1 MFVLEIQKLVLP
13 LLLVKGAPLEKGQ
26 NLHRAFFLSGRVLY
40 FFEGCVLPDVMVLRL
55 IQWTLVTLSIPLPNM
70 VKFSTR
76 LSFDVKL
83 ESSRVR
89 ETARIISKVL
99 RVSKE
104 TIRTRLRKLT

>member
-1 MFVLEIQKLVLP
+1 
-13 LLLVKGAPLEKGQ
+13 
-26 NLHRAFFLSGRVLY
+26 
-40 FFEGCVLPDVMVLRL
+40 MVLKL
-55 IQWTLVTLSIPLPNM
+55 IQWILVSIKPSLSIM
-70 VKFSTR
+70 VKFSTK

-104 TIRTRLRKLT
+104 TIRTRLRKQT